1 VELILKNMT
10 MALSIVAAGAIPG
23 TLYAQSLLPVPDS
36 AMTIRSY
43 AGTGLN
49 LRNMLYAASWSGIG
63 ATNTNNNNFL
73 KSTGSYKLNLSS
85 GNLINSL
92 GLKTEAFSATNALN
106 PNNFRRGNVLP
117 REVLLDG
124 QHFTLGASYNYGL
137 NNMLRG
143 GAGGMNGR
151 NPGLSL
157 HAGISF

>member
-1 VELILKNMT
+1 MILKKMT
-10 MALSIVAAGAIPG
+10 MVLSIAAAGAFPG
-23 TLYAQSLLPVPDS
+23 TLHAQSLLPVPDS
-36 AMTIRSY
+36 AMTFKST
-43 AGTGLN
+43 AKTGLN
-49 LRNMLYAASWSGIG
+49 LSGMSSAG
-63 ATNTNNNNFL
+63 T
-73 KSTGSYKLNLSS
+73 YKLNLAS
-85 GNLINSL
+85 GLS
-92 GLKTEAFSATNALN
+92 LKTQAFSATDALN
-106 PNNFRRGNVLP
+106 PNNFWRGNVLP

>member
-1 VELILKNMT
+1 MT
-10 MALSIVAAGAIPG
+10 MVLSIVAAVAVPG
-23 TLYAQSLLPVPDS
+23 TLHAQSLLPVPDS
-36 AMTIRSY
+36 AMTFKSTAR
-43 AGTGLN
+43 TGLN
-49 LRNMLYAASWSGIG
+49 LSP
-63 ATNTNNNNFL
+63 TNTYNNFL
-73 KSTGSYKLNLSS
+73 KNAGTYKLNLTS
-85 GNLINSL
+85 GLS
-92 GLKTEAFSATNALN
+92 LKTGAFSATDALN

-117 REVLLDG
+117 KEVLLNG

>member
-10 MALSIVAAGAIPG
+10 MVLSIIAAGAVSG
-23 TLYAQSLLPVPDS
+23 TLHAQSLLPVPDS
-36 AMTIRSY
+36 AMTFKSTAR
-43 AGTGLN
+43 TGLN
-49 LRNMLYAASWSGIG
+49 LPAMSYAASWSGTG
-63 ATNTNNNNFL
+63 TTNTYNNFL
-73 KSTGSYKLNLSS
+73 KNAGTYKLHLASGLS
-85 GNLINSL
+85 
-92 GLKTEAFSATNALN
+92 LKTGAFSATDALN